1 MIGWFSHS
9 ILLEEPLSDPLIDIR
24 NATVYRDTRPVLHDF
39 SLEVTQGCSTAILG
53 PNGSGKST
61 LMKLFS
67 RDIYPVIGKGGSVGL
82 FGQEN
87 WNVWELRSQLG
98 IVSADLHHDYWVPTP
113 GLEVVLSGFF
123 SSIALYNHQ
132 SLGHYHRARSYEVME
147 RLGVAHLCEQPF
159 ATMST
164 GEQRRLLLARAL
176 VHEPRTLILDEPTT
190 GLDVAACFQYLDI
203 LRQFIR
209 EGGTVI
215 LVTHHIHEIPPE
227 INRVILLKEG
237 RIQNDGPKG
246 EVLHGQSLSALF
258 DSPVEL
264 LHRHGWL
271 QVVPGYPK

>member
-1 MIGWFSHS
+1 MTQAGPSN
-9 ILLEEPLSDPLIDIR
+9 LALIDIR
-24 NATVYRDTRPVLHDF
+24 HAMVYRDTQPVLHDF
-39 SLEVTQGCSTAILG
+39 SLKVTQGCSTAILG

-67 RDIYPVIGKGGSVGL
+67 RDLYPVIGKGGSVRL
-82 FGQEN
+82 FGQET
-87 WNVWELRSQLG
+87 WNVWDLRSQLG
-98 IVSADLHHDYWVPTP
+98 MVSADLHHDYWVPTP

-147 RLGVAHLCEQPF
+147 QLGVAHLCEQPF

-190 GLDVAACFQYLDI
+190 GLDVMACFQYLDI
-203 LRQFIR
+203 LRQFMR
-209 EGGTVI
+209 GGGTVI
-215 LVTHHIHEIPPE
+215 LATHHIHEIPPE
-227 INRVILLKEG
+227 IDRVVLLKDG
-237 RIQNDGPKG
+237 RIQDDGPKR
-246 EVLHGQSLSALF
+246 EVLNSHSLSALF
-258 DSPVEL
+258 GTPIEL

-271 QVVPGYPK
+271 QVVPAYPK